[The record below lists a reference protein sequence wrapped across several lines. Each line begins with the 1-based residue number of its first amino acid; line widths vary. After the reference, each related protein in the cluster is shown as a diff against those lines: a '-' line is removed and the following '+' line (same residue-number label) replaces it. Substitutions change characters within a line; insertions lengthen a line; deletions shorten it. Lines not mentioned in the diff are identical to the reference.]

1 MTWSFGPLALV
12 VAAAVLVV
20 LGLLYS
26 ETLRTKLYPPDKF
39 WPYYARKVLNPPELA
54 LYQRLR
60 DALPER
66 LILAQVPLSRVL
78 GVRETTYADNWRHRI
93 AGEHLDFVVCSP
105 DATVLAA
112 VALENSSSP
121 RTPHAGTAPFTENA
135 LAAAGIALLRWDA
148 AALPSEAE
156 LRRLVEQASAR
167 QAAAR
172 PV

>member
-78 GVRETTYADNWRHRI
+78 GVRETLVQKLSAMEKLFMREKLR
-93 AGEHLDFVVCSP
+93 
-105 DATVLAA
+105 
-112 VALENSSSP
+112 
-121 RTPHAGTAPFTENA
+121 
-135 LAAAGIALLRWDA
+135 LLN
-148 AALPSEAE
+148 E
-156 LRRLVEQASAR
+156 
-167 QAAAR
+167 
-172 PV
+172 